1 MMSGDA
7 SVFFRVADV
16 SAVRYLAVMPPLP
29 PKAEDALNALR
40 DRKHR
45 ITMPRREILAV
56 LATDHGPF
64 TIEEIH
70 KRLGKQSCDVVT
82 VYRNLATLEE
92 LGLVRRC
99 DFGDRTYRYELYA
112 NEHHHHHIVCRVCA
126 KVETLDLCVVAGLER
141 MAKRMGYTS
150 VTHSME
156 LFGICPKCRKS
167 KPNRSR

>member
-1 MMSGDA
+1 
-7 SVFFRVADV
+7 
-16 SAVRYLAVMPPLP
+16 
-29 PKAEDALNALR
+29 
-40 DRKHR
+40 
-45 ITMPRREILAV
+45 MPRREILAV

>member
-1 MMSGDA
+1 MSGDA

-16 SAVRYLAVMPPLP
+16 SALRYLGAMPLLP
-29 PKAEDALNALR
+29 THAANALNALR

-45 ITMPRREILAV
+45 ITTPRREILAV

-70 KRLGKQSCDVVT
+70 KRLGKQSCDIVT

-99 DFGDRTYRYELYA
+99 DFGDRVYRYEL
-112 NEHHHHHIVCRVCA
+112 NVDEHHHHIVCRVCA
-126 KVETLDLCVVAGLER
+126 KVETLDLCAVAGLER